1 MSSRCSHSRGHAG
14 CELMVTLT
22 FNLSKHSQFSLENLV
37 SICTRLK
44 NILVSTSNRYCV
56 HNKAA
61 DGRTYDRPNVKSVA
75 TAVAASKQ
83 SRKRTSGA
91 PVQDF

>member
-22 FNLSKHSQFSLENLV
+22 FDLSKHSQFSLEYLV
-37 SICTRLK
+37 RICARLK
-44 NILVSTSNRYCV
+44 EVLVSTSNRYCV
-56 HNKAA
+56 HNKEA
-61 DGRTYDRPNVKSVA
+61 DGRTYDWPNVSPVA

-83 SRKRTSGA
+83 SRKRTNGT